1 MLSEGA
7 VGKPQGITMK
17 TIDLPKSRS
26 PLVWDSNHE
35 RVPADTVCEEL
46 QRRKGEFKLQSLQ
59 APGSRRLG

>member
-1 MLSEGA
+1 
-7 VGKPQGITMK
+7 MK